1 MFSIKAFIDVTIIY
15 LIQSQK
21 PFIPRKPPHSAGLIQ
36 NMYYK
41 NIFFIQTFVSQ
52 KYRLKPDGDPR
63 FYLKKQLIYGVEK
76 FKKSAEV

>member
-1 MFSIKAFIDVTIIY
+1 
-15 LIQSQK
+15 
-21 PFIPRKPPHSAGLIQ
+21 
-36 NMYYK
+36 MYYK